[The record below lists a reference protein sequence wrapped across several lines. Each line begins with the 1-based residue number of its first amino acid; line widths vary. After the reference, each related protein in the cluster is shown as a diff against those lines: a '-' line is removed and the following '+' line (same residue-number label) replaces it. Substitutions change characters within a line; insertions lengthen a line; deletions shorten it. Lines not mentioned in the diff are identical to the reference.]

1 MSVALADA
9 EPNPD
14 LVRVG
19 EGVAEKVMAEEREV
33 EAEAVPVGVAVA
45 DRAAERDTF
54 PD

>member
-1 MSVALADA
+1 MALEDA
-9 EPNPD
+9 EPTPD

-19 EGVAEKVMAEEREV
+19 EGVVEKVAAEEREV

-45 DRAAERDTF
+45 DRGAERDTF